1 MLDLNSVAVSV
12 NCTTAAAGN
21 NQCGIDGLL
30 LTAVAVNEGGTGN
43 GPAVRVFTE
52 GDASRA
58 RGVRGVTVLSSQ
70 LTGGNDVVDERDR
83 PIGSWA
89 SRSAGG
95 WTLVAAQPSPDAAAK
110 AKEHNESLAFVE
122 SRLTAQGAVDTGTH
136 ALLVGQ
142 SKP

>member
-1 MLDLNSVAVSV
+1 M
-12 NCTTAAAGN
+12 
-21 NQCGIDGLL
+21 
-30 LTAVAVNEGGTGN
+30 
-43 GPAVRVFTE
+43 
-52 GDASRA
+52 
-58 RGVRGVTVLSSQ
+58 
-70 LTGGNDVVDERDR
+70 DERDR

-95 WTLVAAQPSPDAAAK
+95 WTLVAARPSVDAAAK

-142 SKP
+142 SKGPPSKPHASSVSEA